1 VKRRAGGWQ
10 ATLRPEVGG
19 SLASLT
25 FDGLEILRTMPEG
38 SASPLDAACFP
49 LAPYC
54 NRISDGR
61 FAFAGREIALPA
73 NFPPERHSIH
83 GLAWQR
89 AWRVENQADSKCV
102 IVDDNDGA
110 GPWPWAYRV
119 EQRVRLGDKGCAIT
133 LVLTNLD
140 DTPMPAGLGL
150 HPYFRR
156 RDGVRV
162 SFVADHVLLS
172 DPECLPTGITAPAA
186 HFADFRQGA
195 VLPVETV
202 DHCFAGWSGEAT
214 IEDDLGTIALEASGA
229 PHLHLYAPADGSALC
244 LEPVSHTPD
253 AVNRAREEMT
263 ILPPG
268 CSASLTLRISA
279 KGRLSQALVIPANAG
294 IQGEFAQGDSGFPP
308 SRE

>member
-1 VKRRAGGWQ
+1 MTLTLRAGAWE
-10 ATLRPEVGG
+10 ARLRPEIGG
-19 SLASLT
+19 SLAGLT
-25 FDGLEILRTMPEG
+25 FEGRDVLRTMADG

-54 NRISDGR
+54 NRIRDGR

-83 GLAWQR
+83 GLAWRR
-89 AWRVENQADSKCV
+89 AWRIGSEAANKCV
-102 IVDDNDGA
+102 VADEYDGA
-110 GPWPWAYRV
+110 GGWPWAYRA

-133 LVLTNLD
+133 LVLTNRG
-140 DTPMPAGLGL
+140 DTAMPAGIGL

-156 RDGVRV
+156 RESV
-162 SFVADHVLLS
+162 SLRFGADHVLLS
-172 DPECLPTGITAPAA
+172 DGECLPTGVTAPAE
-186 HFADFRQGA
+186 HFGDFRNGA
-195 VLPVETV
+195 ALPGETI
-202 DHCFAGWSGEAT
+202 DHCFAGWQGEAT
-214 IEDDLGTIALEASGA
+214 IGDDLGTITVDASGT
-229 PHLHLYAPADGSALC
+229 PNLHLYAPADGSALC

-279 KGRLSQALVIPANAG
+279 A
-294 IQGEFAQGDSGFPP
+294 
-308 SRE
+308 